1 MSPSTGSSQ
10 HASLHASQSGFSL
23 RALGSQ
29 HSLSEIRVV
38 PPRLLALTFTALAWL
53 APATT
58 LRAET
63 PRLQQEFHYSLYL
76 ELASAYDASL
86 AGLALLDRVVAR
98 TPQGLRIRFPPGS
111 EARAAVHLSSGV
123 LRYVAD
129 DKDELRLP
137 DKREWRRDNPRIV
150 LSVQPLEVALDF

>member
-1 MSPSTGSSQ
+1 M
-10 HASLHASQSGFSL
+10 LH
-23 RALGSQ
+23 
-29 HSLSEIRVV
+29 
-38 PPRLLALTFTALAWL
+38 RLLTLTFTALATL
-53 APATT
+53 TLVLP

-63 PRLQQEFHYSLYL
+63 VTPQREFRYSLYL
-76 ELASAYDASL
+76 ELARAYDASL
-86 AGLALLDRVVAR
+86 AGLAFLDRVVAPS
-98 TPQGLRIRFPPGS
+98 PQGLRIRFPPGS

-150 LSVQPLEVALDF
+150 LSVQPVEVALDF